1 MLSHSARLCQV
12 IPPPNAYGTDED
24 SLSSVLFLQPRVPKR
39 EPQRKAC
46 HGSAWLTVIGDA
58 LPLVFRTR
66 ASVCRVL
73 QPCPAPEEHVL
84 AADGS

>member
-1 MLSHSARLCQV
+1 MLSHSARLFQV

-58 LPLVFRTR
+58 LPLVFGTR